1 MKIHIRVDFRAVTFT
16 TLNTLTEETQEMRR
30 QIKSLEDMNMSYTQQ
45 TLDLEEQLRRMKT
58 MLSQVDVYRKKV
70 CVGMLIVD

>member
-1 MKIHIRVDFRAVTFT
+1 MVLTCTIIHTFT
-16 TLNTLTEETQEMRR
+16 EEAQEMRR

-70 CVGMLIVD
+70 CIFCS

>member
-1 MKIHIRVDFRAVTFT
+1 MAVTCT
-16 TLNTLTEETQEMRR
+16 ILNTLTEETQEMRR

>member
-1 MKIHIRVDFRAVTFT
+1 
-16 TLNTLTEETQEMRR
+16 MRR

-70 CVGMLIVD
+70 CIFCS

>member
-1 MKIHIRVDFRAVTFT
+1 MVLTCTIINTFT
-16 TLNTLTEETQEMRR
+16 EEAQEMRR

-70 CVGMLIVD
+70 CILYS